1 MKTMIKRVLGF
12 KTERDLILVNILSVL
27 LILIIIFCP
36 NSPVRIIL
44 GLPFVLFFVGYVSIS
59 ALFPR
64 KEELDS
70 IEILAFSVGLSICIT
85 ALIGL
90 TLNYTSFGIQVYSI
104 LFSLSSFI
112 LLVSI
117 MAVYRRRSIHP
128 GDAFTP
134 LALYRGI
141 RRFDIIQ
148 ENSNKEV
155 LYEVKSGKGLNIFTK
170 IKLEYI
176 ALPLFIAISLFIYH
190 QRYFSYIFMVIAA
203 AIGSLLF
210 IIFDRYFTKEEM
222 DASFELPDDES
233 HTLRLITSIL
243 FFIFFGLSFLT
254 LLQGFYT
261 KTIWYYVLIS
271 LCVGIIAIE
280 ILLVKTKTQGMINLI
295 KSFLLVLNITLSNQI
310 LFPYGIS
317 LPDLGYHLHILFPI
331 VNNGYVPHVGG
342 YEYFPCHHIL
352 AAVNILICGSDP
364 KMTYLYLGGF
374 AICLGMLFVFMIGRE
389 FVNLKFG
396 LFAALIY
403 SCLDYLIMYG
413 SHPVHQAYNYSL
425 SIMLF
430 AVILYVY
437 KKRDPRFIAF
447 YPILVTTM
455 VFAHHYSAMII
466 LIVLSSLIIVE
477 IFQRVK
483 ERDYKFRFPGL
494 FQIYAVILFAQWIY
508 YSNRIGS
515 FVGILEAYKSAFAKG
530 AESLITATA
539 YDQLPIKTLFLNT
552 LGSSILII
560 LSVIGFLYFFKKRSF
575 FNRAIM
581 MTTITLAI
589 LLGIGVVLKVPQLL
603 PDRMYPFLQLF
614 GLVFLGSAGIM
625 WISGNVNLK
634 ENRFKI
640 VPVIVLIICLSFFSL
655 SSTIAGFETSLFVDE
670 HTAYSKLYGSPQETY
685 FGQWKASH
693 IENKYLF
700 SMGIGLEEELNRRR
714 IGLSGELK
722 KEFESR
728 GFALPE
734 RPDVR
739 TDKDYQWTIIDRKGN
754 RPWYVVIK
762 EKGRLNIYNITKI
775 TDRFPITRDGSID
788 VQNVSENSFV
798 ILNRFYLKTGFI
810 SSYGG
815 HLGQHRFIRIKED
828 KLYVLERYSRYYD
841 NGMVDLYYKP

>member
-1 MKTMIKRVLGF
+1 MTPIIQALNF
-12 KTERDLILVNILSVL
+12 KTGRDLVLINVLSILLILV
-27 LILIIIFCP
+27 IIFFP
-36 NSPVRIIL
+36 NSPVRMIL
-44 GLPFVLFFVGYVSIS
+44 GLTFVLFFVGYVSIS

-70 IEILAFSVGLSICIT
+70 IERLAFSVGLSIAIIP
-85 ALIGL
+85 LIGL
-90 TLNYTSFGIQVYSI
+90 ILNYTSFGIRVYSVM
-104 LFSLSSFI
+104 FSLFLLI

-117 MAVYRRRSIHP
+117 TAVYRRSIHP
-128 GDAFTP
+128 GDAYTP
-134 LALYRGI
+134 LALYRDI
-141 RRFDIIQ
+141 RRFDVIQ

-155 LYEVKSGKGLNIFTK
+155 LYEVKSGKGFINIFTK

-222 DASFELPDDES
+222 DASFELPDDKS
-233 HTLRLITSIL
+233 HTLRLIASIL

-261 KTIWYYVLIS
+261 KTVWYYVFIS
-271 LCVGIIAIE
+271 LCAGVITTE
-280 ILLVKTKTQGMINLI
+280 ILLVKTRTQGMINLT

-331 VNNGYVPHVGG
+331 VNNGYVPHVSG
-342 YEYFPCHHIL
+342 YEYFPAHHIL

-374 AICLGMLFVFMIGRE
+374 AICLGMLFVFLIGRE

-403 SCLDYLIMYG
+403 ICLDYLIMYG
-413 SHPVHQAYNYSL
+413 LHPVHQAYNYSL

-477 IFQRVK
+477 IFQHIK
-483 ERDYKFRFPGL
+483 ESDYKFRFPGL
-494 FQIYAVILFAQWIY
+494 FQIYAVILFAQWMY
-508 YSNRIGS
+508 YSNVMGS

-589 LLGIGVVLKVPQLL
+589 LLGIGVVLTVQWLL
-603 PDRMYPFLQLF
+603 PDRIYPFLQLF

-640 VPVIVLIICLSFFSL
+640 VPVIVLIMCMSFFSL

-700 SMGIGLEEELNRRR
+700 GMDIGLEEELNRRR

-762 EKGRLNIYNITKI
+762 EKGGLNVYNITKI
-775 TDRFPITRDGSID
+775 TDRVPITRDGSID

-798 ILNRFYLKTGFI
+798 ILNRFYLRTGFAI
-810 SSYGG
+810 GIGG
-815 HLGQHRFIRIKED
+815 HLGQYEFIRIKDDEVY
-828 KLYVLERYSRYYD
+828 KLERYDRYYD
-841 NGMVDLYYKP
+841 NGMINLLYIS

>member
-1 MKTMIKRVLGF
+1 MTPIIQALNF
-12 KTERDLILVNILSVL
+12 KTGRDLVLINVLSILLILV
-27 LILIIIFCP
+27 IIFFP
-36 NSPVRIIL
+36 NSPVRMIL
-44 GLPFVLFFVGYVSIS
+44 GLTFVLFFVGYVSIS

-70 IEILAFSVGLSICIT
+70 IERLAFSVGLSIAIIP
-85 ALIGL
+85 LIGL
-90 TLNYTSFGIQVYSI
+90 ILNYTSFGIRVYSVM
-104 LFSLSSFI
+104 FSLFLLI

-117 MAVYRRRSIHP
+117 TAVYRRSIHP
-128 GDAFTP
+128 GDAYTP
-134 LALYRGI
+134 LALYRDI
-141 RRFDIIQ
+141 RRFDVIQ

-155 LYEVKSGKGLNIFTK
+155 LYEVKSGKGFINIFTK

-222 DASFELPDDES
+222 DASFELPDDKS
-233 HTLRLITSIL
+233 HTLRLIASIL

-261 KTIWYYVLIS
+261 KTVWYYVFIS
-271 LCVGIIAIE
+271 LCAGVITTE
-280 ILLVKTKTQGMINLI
+280 ILLVKTRTQGMINLT

-331 VNNGYVPHVGG
+331 VNNGYVPHVSG
-342 YEYFPCHHIL
+342 YEYFPAHHIL

-374 AICLGMLFVFMIGRE
+374 AICLGMLFVFLIGRE

-403 SCLDYLIMYG
+403 ICLDYLIMYG
-413 SHPVHQAYNYSL
+413 LHPVHQAYNYSL

-466 LIVLSSLIIVE
+466 LIV
-477 IFQRVK
+477 R
-483 ERDYKFRFPGL
+483 
-494 FQIYAVILFAQWIY
+494 
-508 YSNRIGS
+508 S

-589 LLGIGVVLKVPQLL
+589 LLGIGVVLTVQWLL
-603 PDRMYPFLQLF
+603 PDRIYPFLQLF

-640 VPVIVLIICLSFFSL
+640 VPVIVLIMCMSFFSL

-700 SMGIGLEEELNRRR
+700 GMDIGLEEELNRRR

-762 EKGRLNIYNITKI
+762 EKGGLNVYNITKI
-775 TDRFPITRDGSID
+775 TDRVPITRDGSID

-798 ILNRFYLKTGFI
+798 ILNRFYLRTGFAI
-810 SSYGG
+810 GIGG
-815 HLGQHRFIRIKED
+815 HLGQYEFIRIKDDEVY
-828 KLYVLERYSRYYD
+828 KLERYDRYYD
-841 NGMVDLYYKP
+841 NGMINLLYIS